1 MRRQSIV
8 KSLTVVAAL
17 SACAVAAPTALA
29 HTADDPTPYAN
40 NAGPVA
46 HYSKSTPYAN
56 NAGAHYSKSTP
67 YANNAGAHYSKSTP
81 YANNAGPVA
90 GLGYNV
96 PPPDTSKAVVVKQ
109 QPSSSDS
116 NDKRSPDAI
125 AAAADPRTRTY
136 ASPTVVKLSSDSG
149 FDWGDAGIGAGGALA
164 VLALAG
170 GGLVLV
176 SRRRTTHPRVSPT
189 G

>member
-17 SACAVAAPTALA
+17 STCAVAAPTAFA
-29 HTADDPTPYAN
+29 RTDIPPKPDT
-40 NAGPVA
+40 
-46 HYSKSTPYAN
+46 SKAVVVTGQDSHIA
-56 NAGAHYSKSTP
+56 
-67 YANNAGAHYSKSTP
+67 
-81 YANNAGPVA
+81 
-90 GLGYNV
+90 
-96 PPPDTSKAVVVKQ
+96 PPDTSKAVVVTGQDNHIAPPDTSKAVVVAQ
-109 QPSSSDS
+109 QPSASS
-116 NDKRSPDAI
+116 NDLRSPDAI

-136 ASPTVVKLSSDSG
+136 ASPEVVKLSSDSG

-164 VLALAG
+164 VVALAG

-189 G
+189 AG